1 MDRGL
6 TRHRVVRFIPAIAW
20 MAAIFAMSSRSEL
33 PHTPGVSIQFMAIAG
48 HFIAYGLLAI
58 FVVRALQF
66 EIRNS
71 LNRAMIAFLFTLVYG
86 MSDEFHQSFVP
97 GRDASVGDLVVD
109 GVGAL
114 VALAMFYFV
123 SRWLAERIRT

>member
-1 MDRGL
+1 
-6 TRHRVVRFIPAIAW
+6 
-20 MAAIFAMSSRSEL
+20 MAAIFVMSSRSEL

-58 FVVRALQF
+58 FVVWALRF
-66 EIRNS
+66 EIRHYP
-71 LNRAMIAFLFTLVYG
+71 NRAMIAFMVTLLYG

-109 GVGAL
+109 GIGAL
-114 VALAMFYFV
+114 VALTLFYFV
-123 SRWLAERIRT
+123 SRWFAERVRM